1 MKSPIFFRRVRRRAR
16 TNPGT
21 AASPAHQG
29 GALATRAAGHV
40 VFAALAAAGAA
51 AAPLVPVLADVDP
64 QVTVGGGMRASFD
77 QTDPSQAAQT
87 NNPSQAEEAN
97 DFDLDSV
104 RLYVNGS
111 ITPQI
116 KFTFDTEYE
125 GSPPAGSNSVEVLDA
140 VARFKLND
148 EVNFWAGRF
157 LPPSDRANLYGPY
170 YANQWGTYND
180 GVQDGYPS
188 EAVGRDNGV
197 AYWGQ
202 FNIVKVSVGA
212 FDVPQTYGSSAVV
225 WAGRVMVDLW
235 DPEPGYYLNGTY
247 YGEKDILAIG
257 VAGQEQSNTNNETA
271 TSETGTGSTVLPY
284 TGHKDAYSIDFL
296 LEKNLHEIGVFTVE
310 SEYAKYDHFGGYAA
324 DESDGYYVLGS
335 YLFPEVVGI
344 GKVQLLAKYAHA
356 QYADF
361 DTSPLDDAQRTD
373 DMELGYIIK
382 DFNARISL
390 YWIQFHYDNQ
400 LAGMDHRLVGL
411 GVQLQM

>member
-1 MKSPIFFRRVRRRAR
+1 MKSPMFSSRARRRAR
-16 TNPGT
+16 TDPGT
-21 AASPAHQG
+21 GASPPHQG
-29 GALATRAAGHV
+29 GAAASRVRGRVLLAAFAGASAA
-40 VFAALAAAGAA
+40 AIALAPAF
-51 AAPLVPVLADVDP
+51 ADIDP
-64 QVTVGGGMRASFD
+64 QVTVGAGMRASFD
-77 QTDPSQAAQT
+77 ETDPSQAAPT
-87 NNPSQAEEAN
+87 PSPSQVPEAN
-97 DFDLDSV
+97 DFDLDSI

-111 ITPQI
+111 VLPQV

-125 GSPPAGSNSVEVLDA
+125 GSPPQGSNNVEVLDA
-140 VARFKLND
+140 IARFEFND
-148 EVNFWAGRF
+148 EVNIWAGRF

-188 EAVGRDNGV
+188 EAVGRDNGL

-212 FDVPQTYGSSAVV
+212 FDVPQTFGSSAVV

-257 VAGQEQSNTNNETA
+257 LAGQEQSNTNNETT
-271 TSETGTGSTVLPY
+271 TSDTGTGPTVLAY
-284 TGHKDAYSIDFL
+284 TGHKDAYSADFL

-324 DESDGYYVLGS
+324 NDSDGYYVLGS
-335 YLFPEVVGI
+335 YLFPRALGI

-356 QYADF
+356 DYSQF
-361 DTSPLDDAQRTD
+361 ETSPLDDAQKTD
-373 DMELGYIIK
+373 DLEIGYIIK
-382 DFNARISL
+382 DFNARVSL

-400 LAGMDHRLVGL
+400 LAGMDHRLLGL